1 MSYLVTGHP
10 KNGKRSKAVI
20 ILKCGLESLFSLFAG
35 AMMLMTLSTT
45 IADDVVAPL
54 PNIELFEKDIV
65 RGNTLDDKSTAYYF
79 MTISD

>member
-1 MSYLVTGHP
+1 
-10 KNGKRSKAVI
+10 
-20 ILKCGLESLFSLFAG
+20 
-35 AMMLMTLSTT
+35 MMLMTLSTT